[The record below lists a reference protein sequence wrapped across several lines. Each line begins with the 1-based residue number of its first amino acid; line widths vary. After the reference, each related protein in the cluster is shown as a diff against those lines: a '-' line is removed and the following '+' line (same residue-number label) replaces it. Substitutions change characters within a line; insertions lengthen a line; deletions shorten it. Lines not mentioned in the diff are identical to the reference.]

1 MTLME
6 SAQLLGNFGEFV
18 GAIAVVLTLIYLTTQ
33 IRQNTTA
40 LRSAAAQDVQH
51 NFAGWYS
58 SVQAEPSLLSISAKG
73 MTDLPSLSETEKQQF
88 IAHFMVFCSHIQDA
102 FYKWQEGSLSPEL
115 WRGWEYV
122 SMQLFLSPGGK
133 DFWDERDFMFAD
145 AFQTYVNDVIMKRE
159 PHPKAKPWGLSGII
173 S

>member
-1 MTLME
+1 MSTLE
-6 SAQLLGNFGEFV
+6 FSQLLGNFGEFV
-18 GAIAVVLTLIYLTTQ
+18 GAIAVVVTLIYLTTQ
-33 IRQNTTA
+33 IRQNNTA

-51 NFAGWYS
+51 NFAAWYS
-58 SVQAEPSLLSISAKG
+58 SAQGDPNLLSISAKG
-73 MTDLPSLSETEKQQF
+73 MKDLASLSEIEKHQF
-88 IAHFMVFCSHIQDA
+88 TVQFMAFCSHVQDA

-159 PHPKAKPWGLSGII
+159 PHPKTKPWGLSGII
-173 S
+173 

>member
-6 SAQLLGNFGEFV
+6 TAQLLGNFGEFV
-18 GAIAVVLTLIYLTTQ
+18 GAIAVVATLIYLTTQ

-40 LRSAAAQDVQH
+40 LQSAAAQAVHD
-51 NFAGWYS
+51 NFAAWYS
-58 SVQAEPSLLSISAKG
+58 SAQGDPSLLSISTKG
-73 MTDLPSLSETEKQQF
+73 MRDFPSLSEAETPQF
-88 IAHFMVFCSHIQDA
+88 MAHFMAFCSHIQDA

-115 WRGWEYV
+115 WRGWEFV
-122 SMQLFLSPGGK
+122 TMNFLTTPGGRG
-133 DFWDERDFMFAD
+133 FWDERDYLFAD